1 MADYLLK
8 DHKPSANQGK
18 ARLRGLYRIIYS
30 KTISPRLWNAKPACA
45 GSTGL
50 FIQKTIISVYTPPA
64 AMTSRDTADRN
75 NGQCMRTA
83 VVSISYQAISYRLSG
98 HQLSAI
104 RPSAIGYQAISY
116 RLSTISY
123 QAIGYRAIDY
133 RLSGYRLSGY
143 RLSAIGL
150 STIGYQAIGY
160 RLSAIRL
167 SPISYTCGVPARAP
181 RSDPAPLRRSHWS
194 ASPPQP
200 PDCPPVPLRPASLR
214 RTAQLPPLPA
224 HYRSHQRH

>member
-1 MADYLLK
+1 MADYLFK

-123 QAIGYRAIDY
+123 QAIG
-133 RLSGYRLSGY
+133 
-143 RLSAIGL
+143 L

-160 RLSAIRL
+160 RAIDYQAIGYQLSGISYRLPAIRL
-167 SPISYTCGVPARAP
+167 SPISYQLYLCVPARAP
-181 RSDPAPLRRSHWS
+181 
-194 ASPPQP
+194 
-200 PDCPPVPLRPASLR
+200 
-214 RTAQLPPLPA
+214 
-224 HYRSHQRH
+224 

>member
-1 MADYLLK
+1 MER
-8 DHKPSANQGK
+8 K

-30 KTISPRLWNAKPACA
+30 
-45 GSTGL
+45 
-50 FIQKTIISVYTPPA
+50 KTIISVYTPPA

-116 RLSTISY
+116 RLSGHQLSAIDY
-123 QAIGYRAIDY
+123 QLSGYRAIDY

-143 RLSAIGL
+143 RLS
-150 STIGYQAIGY
+150 GY
-160 RLSAIRL
+160 RLSAIGYQL
-167 SPISYTCGVPARAP
+167 SATGYQAIAYQLSAIFVCARQ
-181 RSDPAPLRRSHWS
+181 S
-194 ASPPQP
+194 AMI
-200 PDCPPVPLRPASLR
+200 
-214 RTAQLPPLPA
+214 
-224 HYRSHQRH
+224 